1 MATNVKLLRHQ
12 GLILQSPYVHT
23 ETKFHFD
30 IAGYGA
36 GKTSG
41 LVYALMYTV
50 GKLQGKKDA
59 EGNFARVILASKN
72 LTFLSKTSISN
83 LEQVLRRTNT
93 EYRYDKK
100 NNIITVGTVDIFL
113 IPLENPETIYG
124 YSCFEENTK
133 IVTEY
138 GELKIKDVKEGMRV
152 WTTKGWKRVKHVF
165 NNGKRDCIKVTVGNK
180 EILCTP
186 EHRFIDCFDDEIQA
200 KDLTKTTSLVKLD
213 TKRWQKWL
221 NTNGKLERNLKLLTS
236 MVSDTTDTLIQN
248 LIVNNVIIL
257 APMRIKRK
265 VIQLCTEIYGDMSIT
280 LKFQKATTYT
290 IKTETTLTT
299 ILKTLSLL
307 QEETMLKSTGK
318 CNQKKNA
325 SKLLKLLKKL
335 RKEIK
340 NFTKTLTT
348 GKLCQKEQKRLL
360 RNEVSYAHVL
370 SVRDSLFLMLR
381 TLNTVARHVR
391 CLVQTNLQQKDEKL
405 TTKNELAL
413 SVENGSRVTDITK
426 LHKPAHLTAK
436 TSSVVGQYTVYDLEV
451 EDVHEYFA
459 EGVRVHNCVAS
470 FLDELSELPPD
481 VCMEAIKAVNER
493 TRQTVMEFRD
503 PFIVSVSSSQGLD
516 GQYMAMEHF
525 RRNGIS
531 YVYIRGETKDNVYL
545 KKSDID
551 NLYKIYNET
560 ERKVYLEGY
569 FLSVKTSLVFSDY
582 DPVKNKLAVDLF
594 DQLEPDDTV
603 YIGQDFN
610 CIEGEVLID
619 TIKGKV
625 RMKSLKEGDY
635 VLTRKGYKKVL
646 HKVCKGNKI
655 VQEFNN
661 GLVATPDHVAITPEG
676 EIELCKAQKFYY
688 LSKQNT
694 ESLKEKRKALMRLL
708 KLKKLYLTEGN
719 ITETQKVQS
728 YAHTISGMEKEVCTE
743 IFMNI
748 ILERLQKEI
757 ISTTK
762 MDIMITDLK
771 HLSLLLNRNM
781 LKCTAKKRVVY
792 EVRKVLQNLQSII
805 LLSREEKS
813 MEEFQKLLGK
823 MEHMTVLLFAL
834 IVAKNLKLELKL
846 QSDVQNVNINGIF
859 SERERLIKAWK
870 DTVLYVENLLQEQVQ
885 LHIAQNTEVIGK
897 DLNIKERGIQKVYD
911 IEVED
916 CHEFYANGILVH
928 NCFGNSAVAC
938 VVKKGAIIV
947 LKDYDIPDIRRAPE
961 IFRYDFPTQK
971 IVWIPDATATS
982 FYTQFKKELWAKKIK
997 IAYRKSNPLV
1007 QDRVFVANK
1016 LMYSE
1021 RMFICPIAKSVEHSL
1036 LTHQFDPKTGQPMKG
1051 GKGAPDHISD
1061 ALGYAV
1067 YHIMCWV
1074 KDLKDLYDVTLGRSK
1089 ISRVGSLG
1097 QEVDA
1102 DYRLLSPE
1110 KLKFEIPDNVDNIA
1124 E

>member
-1 MATNVKLLRHQ
+1 MATNVKLIKHQ

-30 IAGYGA
+30 VSGYGS

-41 LVYALMYTV
+41 LVYALLYTIS
-50 GKLQGKKDA
+50 KLQGKKDA
-59 EGNFARVILASKN
+59 EGNHARVILASKN

-93 EYRYDKK
+93 DYRYDKK

-138 GELKIKDVKEGMRV
+138 GELKIKNVKEGMRV

-186 EHRFIDCFDDEIQA
+186 EHRFIDYFDNEIQA
-200 KDLTKTTSLVKLD
+200 KDLTENITLIKLD
-213 TKRWQKWL
+213 T
-221 NTNGKLERNLKLLTS
+221 T
-236 MVSDTTDTLIQN
+236 
-248 LIVNNVIIL
+248 
-257 APMRIKRK
+257 
-265 VIQLCTEIYGDMSIT
+265 
-280 LKFQKATTYT
+280 
-290 IKTETTLTT
+290 
-299 ILKTLSLL
+299 
-307 QEETMLKSTGK
+307 KS
-318 CNQKKNA
+318 
-325 SKLLKLLKKL
+325 
-335 RKEIK
+335 
-340 NFTKTLTT
+340 
-348 GKLCQKEQKRLL
+348 
-360 RNEVSYAHVL
+360 Y
-370 SVRDSLFLMLR
+370 
-381 TLNTVARHVR
+381 
-391 CLVQTNLQQKDEKL
+391 
-405 TTKNELAL
+405 
-413 SVENGSRVTDITK
+413 
-426 LHKPAHLTAK
+426 KPVHLTAK
-436 TSSVVGQYTVYDLEV
+436 TSSVVGQYTVYDIEV

-459 EGVRVHNCVAS
+459 EGIRVHNCVAS

-481 VCMEAIKAVNER
+481 VCMEAIKAINER
-493 TRQTVMEFRD
+493 TRQTVKDFRN

-525 RRNGIS
+525 KRNGIS
-531 YVYIRGETKDNVYL
+531 YVYIRGETKDNIYL

-582 DPVKNKLAVDLF
+582 DPKRNMLAVDLF

-625 RMKSLKEGDY
+625 RMKNLKEGDY

-646 HKVCKGNKI
+646 HKVYKGNKI

-661 GLVATPDHVAITPEG
+661 ELVATPDHVAITPEG
-676 EIELCKAQKFYY
+676 EVELCKAQKFYY

-708 KLKKLYLTEGN
+708 KLKKLYLTEEST
-719 ITETQKVQS
+719 TETQKVQL
-728 YAHTISGMEKEVCTE
+728 YAHIISGMEKEACIE
-743 IFMNI
+743 IFMNT

-757 ISTTK
+757 ISITK
-762 MDIMITDLK
+762 TDIMITDLK

-781 LKCTAKKRVVY
+781 LKYIAKKKVVY
-792 EVRKVLQNLQSII
+792 EVKKVLQNLQNII
-805 LLSREEKS
+805 LLGKEEKS

-834 IVAKNLKLELKL
+834 IVVKNLMLELKL

-947 LKDYDIPDIRRAPE
+947 IKDYDIPDIRRAPE

-982 FYTQFKKELWAKKIK
+982 FYTQFKKELWAKNIK

-1007 QDRVFVANK
+1007 QDRVFVINK
-1016 LMYSE
+1016 LLYSE

-1036 LTHQFDPKTGQPMKG
+1036 LTHQFDAKTGQPMKG

-1061 ALGYAV
+1061 AMGYAV

-1074 KDLKDLYDVTLGRSK
+1074 KDLKDLYQVTLGRSK
-1089 ISRVGSLG
+1089 ISRIGSLG

-1102 DYRLLSPE
+1102 DYRLLAPE
-1110 KLKFEIPDNVDNIA
+1110 KMKFEVPDNVDNLA
-1124 E
+1124 

>member
-50 GKLQGKKDA
+50 DKLQGKKDA
-59 EGNFARVILASKN
+59 EGNFARVMLASKN

-124 YSCFEENTK
+124 YS
-133 IVTEY
+133 V
-138 GELKIKDVKEGMRV
+138 
-152 WTTKGWKRVKHVF
+152 
-165 NNGKRDCIKVTVGNK
+165 
-180 EILCTP
+180 
-186 EHRFIDCFDDEIQA
+186 
-200 KDLTKTTSLVKLD
+200 
-213 TKRWQKWL
+213 
-221 NTNGKLERNLKLLTS
+221 
-236 MVSDTTDTLIQN
+236 
-248 LIVNNVIIL
+248 
-257 APMRIKRK
+257 
-265 VIQLCTEIYGDMSIT
+265 
-280 LKFQKATTYT
+280 
-290 IKTETTLTT
+290 
-299 ILKTLSLL
+299 
-307 QEETMLKSTGK
+307 
-318 CNQKKNA
+318 
-325 SKLLKLLKKL
+325 
-335 RKEIK
+335 
-340 NFTKTLTT
+340 
-348 GKLCQKEQKRLL
+348 
-360 RNEVSYAHVL
+360 
-370 SVRDSLFLMLR
+370 
-381 TLNTVARHVR
+381 
-391 CLVQTNLQQKDEKL
+391 
-405 TTKNELAL
+405 
-413 SVENGSRVTDITK
+413 
-426 LHKPAHLTAK
+426 
-436 TSSVVGQYTVYDLEV
+436 
-451 EDVHEYFA
+451 
-459 EGVRVHNCVAS
+459 VAS

-493 TRQTVMEFRD
+493 TRQTVKEFRD

-531 YVYIRGETKDNVYL
+531 YVYIRGETRDNIYL
-545 KKSDID
+545 KKSDIE
-551 NLYKIYNET
+551 NLYKIYNDT

-619 TIKGKV
+619 TLKGKV
-625 RMKSLKEGDY
+625 RMKNLKEGDY

-646 HKVCKGNKI
+646 HKICKGNKI

-676 EIELCKAQKFYY
+676 EVELCKAQKFYY

-708 KLKKLYLTEGN
+708 KLEKLYLTEEST
-719 ITETQKVQS
+719 TETQKVHL
-728 YAHTISGMEKEVCTE
+728 YAHIISGMEKEVCIE
-743 IFMNI
+743 IFMNT

-762 MDIMITDLK
+762 TDIMITDLK

-781 LKCTAKKRVVY
+781 LKCIAKKKVVY
-792 EVRKVLQNLQSII
+792 EVKKVLQNLQNII
-805 LLSREEKS
+805 LLGKEEKS

-834 IVAKNLKLELKL
+834 IVVKNLKLELKL

-859 SERERLIKAWK
+859 SEKERLIKAWK

-885 LHIAQNTEVIGK
+885 LHIAQNTEIIGK
-897 DLNIKERGIQKVYD
+897 DLNIKEKGIQKVYD

-1089 ISRVGSLG
+1089 ISRIGSLG

-1110 KLKFEIPDNVDNIA
+1110 KMKFETPDNVDNIA

>member
-1 MATNVKLLRHQ
+1 MATNVKLIKHQ
-12 GLILQSPYVHT
+12 GLILQSPYVHP

-30 IAGYGA
+30 VAGYGS

-41 LVYALMYTV
+41 LVYALLYTIS
-50 GKLQGKKDA
+50 KLQGKKDA
-59 EGNFARVILASKN
+59 EGNHARVILASKN

-93 EYRYDKK
+93 DYKYDKK

-138 GELKIKDVKEGMRV
+138 GELKIKNVKEGMRV

-186 EHRFIDCFDDEIQA
+186 EHRFIDYFDNEIQA
-200 KDLTKTTSLVKLD
+200 KDLTENITLIKLD
-213 TKRWQKWL
+213 ATK
-221 NTNGKLERNLKLLTS
+221 
-236 MVSDTTDTLIQN
+236 
-248 LIVNNVIIL
+248 
-257 APMRIKRK
+257 
-265 VIQLCTEIYGDMSIT
+265 
-280 LKFQKATTYT
+280 
-290 IKTETTLTT
+290 
-299 ILKTLSLL
+299 
-307 QEETMLKSTGK
+307 
-318 CNQKKNA
+318 
-325 SKLLKLLKKL
+325 
-335 RKEIK
+335 
-340 NFTKTLTT
+340 
-348 GKLCQKEQKRLL
+348 
-360 RNEVSYAHVL
+360 SYKP
-370 SVRDSLFLMLR
+370 VR
-381 TLNTVARHVR
+381 
-391 CLVQTNLQQKDEKL
+391 
-405 TTKNELAL
+405 
-413 SVENGSRVTDITK
+413 
-426 LHKPAHLTAK
+426 LTAK
-436 TSSVVGQYTVYDLEV
+436 TSSVVGQYTVYDIEV

-481 VCMEAIKAVNER
+481 VCMEAIKAINER
-493 TRQTVMEFRD
+493 TRQTVKDFRN
-503 PFIVSVSSSQGLD
+503 PFIISVSSSQGLD

-525 RRNGIS
+525 KRNGIS
-531 YVYIRGETKDNVYL
+531 YVYIRGETKDNIYL

-582 DPVKNKLAVDLF
+582 DPKRNMLAVDLF
-594 DQLEPDDTV
+594 DQLAPDDTV

-625 RMKSLKEGDY
+625 RMKNLKEGDY

-676 EIELCKAQKFYY
+676 EVELCKAQKFYY
-688 LSKQNT
+688 LPKQST

-708 KLKKLYLTEGN
+708 KLKKLYLTEEST
-719 ITETQKVQS
+719 IETQKVQL
-728 YAHTISGMEKEVCTE
+728 YAHTIFGMGKEVCIE
-743 IFMNI
+743 IFMNT

-762 MDIMITDLK
+762 TDIMITDLK

-781 LKCTAKKRVVY
+781 LKCTAKKKVVY
-792 EVRKVLQNLQSII
+792 EVRKVLQNLQNII
-805 LLSREEKS
+805 LLGKEEKS

-823 MEHMTVLLFAL
+823 TEHTIVLLFAL
-834 IVAKNLKLELKL
+834 IAVKSLMLELK
-846 QSDVQNVNINGIF
+846 QQGDVQNVNISGIF

-870 DTVLYVENLLQEQVQ
+870 DTVLCVENLLQEQVQ
-885 LHIAQNTEVIGK
+885 LHIALNTEVIGK
-897 DLNIKERGIQKVYD
+897 DLNIKERGMQKVYD

-947 LKDYDIPDIRRAPE
+947 IKDYDIPDIRRAPE

-982 FYTQFKKELWAKKIK
+982 FYTQFKKELWAKNIK

-1007 QDRVFVANK
+1007 QDRVFVINK
-1016 LMYSE
+1016 LLYSE
-1021 RMFICPIAKSVEHSL
+1021 RMFVCPIAKSVEHSL
-1036 LTHQFDPKTGQPMKG
+1036 LTHQFDAKTGQPMKG

-1061 ALGYAV
+1061 AMGYAV

-1074 KDLKDLYDVTLGRSK
+1074 KDLKDLYQVTLGRSK
-1089 ISRVGSLG
+1089 ISRIGSLG

-1102 DYRLLSPE
+1102 DYRLLAPE
-1110 KLKFEIPDNVDNIA
+1110 KMKFEVPDNVDNLA
-1124 E
+1124 

>member
-12 GLILQSPYVHT
+12 SLILQSPYVHT

-30 IAGYGA
+30 VAGYGA

-41 LVYALMYTV
+41 LVYALLYTV
-50 GKLQGKKDA
+50 DKLQGKKDA
-59 EGNFARVILASKN
+59 EGNYARIMLASKN
-72 LTFLSKTSISN
+72 LTFLSKTSVSN
-83 LEQVLRRTNT
+83 LEQTLRRTNT

-113 IPLENPETIYG
+113 IPLENPEVIYG
-124 YSCFEENTK
+124 YS
-133 IVTEY
+133 V
-138 GELKIKDVKEGMRV
+138 
-152 WTTKGWKRVKHVF
+152 
-165 NNGKRDCIKVTVGNK
+165 
-180 EILCTP
+180 
-186 EHRFIDCFDDEIQA
+186 
-200 KDLTKTTSLVKLD
+200 
-213 TKRWQKWL
+213 
-221 NTNGKLERNLKLLTS
+221 
-236 MVSDTTDTLIQN
+236 
-248 LIVNNVIIL
+248 
-257 APMRIKRK
+257 
-265 VIQLCTEIYGDMSIT
+265 
-280 LKFQKATTYT
+280 
-290 IKTETTLTT
+290 
-299 ILKTLSLL
+299 
-307 QEETMLKSTGK
+307 
-318 CNQKKNA
+318 
-325 SKLLKLLKKL
+325 
-335 RKEIK
+335 
-340 NFTKTLTT
+340 
-348 GKLCQKEQKRLL
+348 
-360 RNEVSYAHVL
+360 
-370 SVRDSLFLMLR
+370 
-381 TLNTVARHVR
+381 
-391 CLVQTNLQQKDEKL
+391 
-405 TTKNELAL
+405 
-413 SVENGSRVTDITK
+413 
-426 LHKPAHLTAK
+426 
-436 TSSVVGQYTVYDLEV
+436 
-451 EDVHEYFA
+451 
-459 EGVRVHNCVAS
+459 VAS

-493 TRQTVMEFRD
+493 TRQTVKESRD

-531 YVYIRGETKDNVYL
+531 YVYIRGETKDNIYL

-610 CIEGEVLID
+610 CITGEVFVD

-625 RMKSLKEGDY
+625 RMKNLKEGDY

-646 HKVCKGNKI
+646 HKVCKGYKM

-661 GLVATPDHVAITPEG
+661 KLTATPDHVAITPYG
-676 EIELCKAQKFYY
+676 EVELCKAQKFYY
-688 LSKQNT
+688 LKEQGT
-694 ESLKEKRKALMRLL
+694 ESFKETRKVLMKLL
-708 KLKKLYLTEGN
+708 KLKKLSLTEEN
-719 ITETQKVQS
+719 ITETQKALLS
-728 YAHTISGMEKEVCTE
+728 AHIISGTEKEVCTE
-743 IFMNI
+743 IFMSI
-748 ILERLQKEI
+748 ILEKLKMEI
-757 ISTTK
+757 ISTIK
-762 MDIMITDLK
+762 MGMMITDLK
-771 HLSLLLNRNM
+771 HLSHLLNKNI
-781 LKCTAKKRVVY
+781 LKCTARKKVVY
-792 EVRKVLQNLQSII
+792 EVKKALKNLLNII
-805 LLSREEKS
+805 LLGREEKS

-823 MEHMTVLLFAL
+823 KEHTIVLLFAL
-834 IVAKNLKLELKL
+834 IVVKHFKQELKL
-846 QSDVQNVNINGIF
+846 QEGVLNVNINGIF
-859 SERERLIKAWK
+859 SERERLIKVWK
-870 DTVLYVENLLQEQVQ
+870 DTAQCVENLLQEQVQ
-885 LHIAQNTEVIGK
+885 QHIVQNTEVIGK
-897 DLNIKERGIQKVYD
+897 DQVIKEKGVQKVYD

-938 VVKKGAIIV
+938 VVKKGAVIV

-982 FYTQFKKELWAKKIK
+982 FYTQFKKELWTKKIK

-1007 QDRVFVANK
+1007 QDRVFVINK
-1016 LMYSE
+1016 LLYSE

-1036 LTHQFDPKTGQPMKG
+1036 LTHQFDAKTGQPMKG

-1074 KDLKDLYDVTLGRSK
+1074 KDMKDLYDVTLGRSK
-1089 ISRVGSLG
+1089 ISRIGSLG

-1110 KLKFEIPDNVDNIA
+1110 KLKFETPDNVDNID
-1124 E
+1124 EG

>member
-50 GKLQGKKDA
+50 DKLQGKKDA
-59 EGNFARVILASKN
+59 EGNFARVMLASKN

-124 YSCFEENTK
+124 YS
-133 IVTEY
+133 V
-138 GELKIKDVKEGMRV
+138 
-152 WTTKGWKRVKHVF
+152 
-165 NNGKRDCIKVTVGNK
+165 
-180 EILCTP
+180 
-186 EHRFIDCFDDEIQA
+186 
-200 KDLTKTTSLVKLD
+200 
-213 TKRWQKWL
+213 
-221 NTNGKLERNLKLLTS
+221 
-236 MVSDTTDTLIQN
+236 
-248 LIVNNVIIL
+248 
-257 APMRIKRK
+257 
-265 VIQLCTEIYGDMSIT
+265 
-280 LKFQKATTYT
+280 
-290 IKTETTLTT
+290 
-299 ILKTLSLL
+299 
-307 QEETMLKSTGK
+307 
-318 CNQKKNA
+318 
-325 SKLLKLLKKL
+325 
-335 RKEIK
+335 
-340 NFTKTLTT
+340 
-348 GKLCQKEQKRLL
+348 
-360 RNEVSYAHVL
+360 
-370 SVRDSLFLMLR
+370 
-381 TLNTVARHVR
+381 
-391 CLVQTNLQQKDEKL
+391 
-405 TTKNELAL
+405 
-413 SVENGSRVTDITK
+413 
-426 LHKPAHLTAK
+426 
-436 TSSVVGQYTVYDLEV
+436 
-451 EDVHEYFA
+451 
-459 EGVRVHNCVAS
+459 VAS

-493 TRQTVMEFRD
+493 TRQTVKEFRD

-531 YVYIRGETKDNVYL
+531 YVYIRGETRDNIYL
-545 KKSDID
+545 KKSDIE
-551 NLYKIYNET
+551 NLYKIYNDT

-625 RMKSLKEGDY
+625 RMKNLKEGDY

-661 GLVATPDHVAITPEG
+661 GLVATPDHVVITPEG
-676 EIELCKAQKFYY
+676 EVELCKAQKFYY

-708 KLKKLYLTEGN
+708 KLKKLYLTEEST
-719 ITETQKVQS
+719 TETQKVQL
-728 YAHTISGMEKEVCTE
+728 YAHTISGMEKEACIE

-762 MDIMITDLK
+762 TDIMITDLK

-781 LKCTAKKRVVY
+781 LKCTAKKKVVY
-792 EVRKVLQNLQSII
+792 EVKKVLQNLQNII
-805 LLSREEKS
+805 LLGKEEKS

-823 MEHMTVLLFAL
+823 MEHTIILLFAL
-834 IVAKNLKLELKL
+834 IVVKNLMLELKL

-870 DTVLYVENLLQEQVQ
+870 DIVLCVENLLQEQVQ
-885 LHIAQNTEVIGK
+885 LHIAQNTEIIGK

-1036 LTHQFDPKTGQPMKG
+1036 LTHQFDVKTGQPMKG

-1089 ISRVGSLG
+1089 ISRIGSLG

-1110 KLKFEIPDNVDNIA
+1110 KLKFETPDNVDNIA

>member
-1 MATNVKLLRHQ
+1 
-12 GLILQSPYVHT
+12 
-23 ETKFHFD
+23 
-30 IAGYGA
+30 
-36 GKTSG
+36 
-41 LVYALMYTV
+41 MYTV
-50 GKLQGKKDA
+50 DKLQGKKDA
-59 EGNFARVILASKN
+59 EGNYARVILASKN

-83 LEQVLRRTNT
+83 LEQILKRTGT
-93 EYRYDKK
+93 DYRYDKK

-113 IPLENPETIYG
+113 IPLENPEVIYG

-133 IVTEY
+133 IITEY
-138 GELKIKDVKEGMRV
+138 GELKIKDIKEGIRV
-152 WTTKGWKRVKHVF
+152 WTTKGWKKVKHVF

-186 EHRFIDCFDDEIQA
+186 EHRFIDCFNNEIQA

-221 NTNGKLERNLKLLTS
+221 NTNGKLEKNLKLLTS
-236 MVSDTTDTLIQN
+236 MVSDTIDTLIQN
-248 LIVNNVIIL
+248 LMVNDVTIP

-265 VIQLCTEIYGDMSIT
+265 VIQLCTEIYGDMSIM
-280 LKFQKATTYT
+280 LRFQKATTYT

-335 RKEIK
+335 RRGTK

-348 GKLCQKEQKRLL
+348 EKLCQKEQKRLL
-360 RNEVSYAHVL
+360 QNEVSHARVL

-381 TLNTVARHVR
+381 MLNTVARNVR
-391 CLVQTNLQQKDEKL
+391 NLAETGLQQKDEKL
-405 TTKNELAL
+405 TTKKDNVL
-413 SVENGSRVTDITK
+413 SVEKSSCVTDITK

-436 TSSVVGQYTVYDLEV
+436 TSNVVGQYTVYDLEV

-493 TRQTVMEFRD
+493 TRQTVKEFRD

-531 YVYIRGETKDNVYL
+531 YVYIRGETRDNIYL
-545 KKSDID
+545 KKSDIE
-551 NLYKIYNET
+551 NLYKIYNDT

-610 CIEGEVLID
+610 
-619 TIKGKV
+619 
-625 RMKSLKEGDY
+625 
-635 VLTRKGYKKVL
+635 
-646 HKVCKGNKI
+646 N
-655 VQEFNN
+655 
-661 GLVATPDHVAITPEG
+661 
-676 EIELCKAQKFYY
+676 
-688 LSKQNT
+688 
-694 ESLKEKRKALMRLL
+694 
-708 KLKKLYLTEGN
+708 
-719 ITETQKVQS
+719 
-728 YAHTISGMEKEVCTE
+728 
-743 IFMNI
+743 
-748 ILERLQKEI
+748 
-757 ISTTK
+757 
-762 MDIMITDLK
+762 
-771 HLSLLLNRNM
+771 
-781 LKCTAKKRVVY
+781 
-792 EVRKVLQNLQSII
+792 
-805 LLSREEKS
+805 
-813 MEEFQKLLGK
+813 
-823 MEHMTVLLFAL
+823 
-834 IVAKNLKLELKL
+834 
-846 QSDVQNVNINGIF
+846 
-859 SERERLIKAWK
+859 
-870 DTVLYVENLLQEQVQ
+870 
-885 LHIAQNTEVIGK
+885 
-897 DLNIKERGIQKVYD
+897 
-911 IEVED
+911 
-916 CHEFYANGILVH
+916 
-928 NCFGNSAVAC
+928 FGCAGVAC

-1089 ISRVGSLG
+1089 ISRIGSLG

-1110 KLKFEIPDNVDNIA
+1110 KMKFETPDNVDNIA

>member
-1 MATNVKLLRHQ
+1 
-12 GLILQSPYVHT
+12 
-23 ETKFHFD
+23 
-30 IAGYGA
+30 
-36 GKTSG
+36 
-41 LVYALMYTV
+41 MYTV

-59 EGNFARVILASKN
+59 EGNFARVMLASKN

-83 LEQVLRRTNT
+83 LEQALRRTNT

-124 YSCFEENTK
+124 YS
-133 IVTEY
+133 V
-138 GELKIKDVKEGMRV
+138 
-152 WTTKGWKRVKHVF
+152 
-165 NNGKRDCIKVTVGNK
+165 
-180 EILCTP
+180 
-186 EHRFIDCFDDEIQA
+186 
-200 KDLTKTTSLVKLD
+200 
-213 TKRWQKWL
+213 
-221 NTNGKLERNLKLLTS
+221 
-236 MVSDTTDTLIQN
+236 
-248 LIVNNVIIL
+248 
-257 APMRIKRK
+257 
-265 VIQLCTEIYGDMSIT
+265 
-280 LKFQKATTYT
+280 
-290 IKTETTLTT
+290 
-299 ILKTLSLL
+299 
-307 QEETMLKSTGK
+307 
-318 CNQKKNA
+318 
-325 SKLLKLLKKL
+325 
-335 RKEIK
+335 
-340 NFTKTLTT
+340 
-348 GKLCQKEQKRLL
+348 
-360 RNEVSYAHVL
+360 
-370 SVRDSLFLMLR
+370 
-381 TLNTVARHVR
+381 
-391 CLVQTNLQQKDEKL
+391 
-405 TTKNELAL
+405 
-413 SVENGSRVTDITK
+413 
-426 LHKPAHLTAK
+426 
-436 TSSVVGQYTVYDLEV
+436 
-451 EDVHEYFA
+451 
-459 EGVRVHNCVAS
+459 VAS

-610 CIEGEVLID
+610 
-619 TIKGKV
+619 
-625 RMKSLKEGDY
+625 
-635 VLTRKGYKKVL
+635 
-646 HKVCKGNKI
+646 N
-655 VQEFNN
+655 
-661 GLVATPDHVAITPEG
+661 
-676 EIELCKAQKFYY
+676 
-688 LSKQNT
+688 
-694 ESLKEKRKALMRLL
+694 
-708 KLKKLYLTEGN
+708 
-719 ITETQKVQS
+719 
-728 YAHTISGMEKEVCTE
+728 
-743 IFMNI
+743 
-748 ILERLQKEI
+748 
-757 ISTTK
+757 
-762 MDIMITDLK
+762 
-771 HLSLLLNRNM
+771 
-781 LKCTAKKRVVY
+781 
-792 EVRKVLQNLQSII
+792 
-805 LLSREEKS
+805 
-813 MEEFQKLLGK
+813 
-823 MEHMTVLLFAL
+823 
-834 IVAKNLKLELKL
+834 
-846 QSDVQNVNINGIF
+846 
-859 SERERLIKAWK
+859 
-870 DTVLYVENLLQEQVQ
+870 
-885 LHIAQNTEVIGK
+885 
-897 DLNIKERGIQKVYD
+897 
-911 IEVED
+911 
-916 CHEFYANGILVH
+916 
-928 NCFGNSAVAC
+928 FGCAGVAC

-1016 LMYSE
+1016 LLYSE

-1036 LTHQFDPKTGQPMKG
+1036 LTHQFDVKTGQPMKG

-1074 KDLKDLYDVTLGRSK
+1074 KDLKDLYDVTLGRAK

>member
-1 MATNVKLLRHQ
+1 MATNVKLIKHQ

-30 IAGYGA
+30 VAGYGS

-41 LVYALMYTV
+41 LVYALLYTIS
-50 GKLQGKKDA
+50 KLQGKKDA
-59 EGNFARVILASKN
+59 EGNHARVILASKN

-93 EYRYDKK
+93 DYRYDKK

-138 GELKIKDVKEGMRV
+138 GELKIKNVKEGMRV

-186 EHRFIDCFDDEIQA
+186 EHRFIDYFDNEIQA
-200 KDLTKTTSLVKLD
+200 KDLTENITLIKLD
-213 TKRWQKWL
+213 T
-221 NTNGKLERNLKLLTS
+221 T
-236 MVSDTTDTLIQN
+236 
-248 LIVNNVIIL
+248 
-257 APMRIKRK
+257 
-265 VIQLCTEIYGDMSIT
+265 
-280 LKFQKATTYT
+280 
-290 IKTETTLTT
+290 
-299 ILKTLSLL
+299 
-307 QEETMLKSTGK
+307 KS
-318 CNQKKNA
+318 
-325 SKLLKLLKKL
+325 
-335 RKEIK
+335 
-340 NFTKTLTT
+340 
-348 GKLCQKEQKRLL
+348 
-360 RNEVSYAHVL
+360 Y
-370 SVRDSLFLMLR
+370 
-381 TLNTVARHVR
+381 
-391 CLVQTNLQQKDEKL
+391 
-405 TTKNELAL
+405 
-413 SVENGSRVTDITK
+413 
-426 LHKPAHLTAK
+426 KPVHLTAK
-436 TSSVVGQYTVYDLEV
+436 TSSVVGQYTVYDIEV

-459 EGVRVHNCVAS
+459 EGIRVHNCVAS

-481 VCMEAIKAVNER
+481 VCMEAIKAINER
-493 TRQTVMEFRD
+493 TRQTVKDFRN

-525 RRNGIS
+525 KRNGIS
-531 YVYIRGETKDNVYL
+531 YVYIRGETKDNIYL

-582 DPVKNKLAVDLF
+582 DPKRNMLAVDLF

-625 RMKSLKEGDY
+625 RMKNLKEGDY

-646 HKVCKGNKI
+646 HKVYKGNKI

-661 GLVATPDHVAITPEG
+661 ELVATPDHVAITPEG
-676 EIELCKAQKFYY
+676 EVELCKAQKFYY

-708 KLKKLYLTEGN
+708 KLKKLYLTEEST
-719 ITETQKVQS
+719 TETQKVQL
-728 YAHTISGMEKEVCTE
+728 YAHIISGMEKEACIE
-743 IFMNI
+743 IFMNT

-757 ISTTK
+757 ISITK
-762 MDIMITDLK
+762 TDIMITDLK

-781 LKCTAKKRVVY
+781 LKYIAKKKVVY
-792 EVRKVLQNLQSII
+792 EVKKVLQNLQNII
-805 LLSREEKS
+805 LLGKEEKS

-834 IVAKNLKLELKL
+834 IVVKNLMLELKL

-947 LKDYDIPDIRRAPE
+947 IKDYDIPDIRRAPE

-982 FYTQFKKELWAKKIK
+982 FYTQFKKELWAKNIK

-1007 QDRVFVANK
+1007 QDRVFVINK
-1016 LMYSE
+1016 LLYSE

-1036 LTHQFDPKTGQPMKG
+1036 LTHQFDAKTGQPMKG
-1051 GKGAPDHISD
+1051 GKGAPDHIAD
-1061 ALGYAV
+1061 AMGYAV

-1074 KDLKDLYDVTLGRSK
+1074 KDLKDLYQVTLGRSK
-1089 ISRVGSLG
+1089 ISRIGSLG

-1102 DYRLLSPE
+1102 DYRLLAPE
-1110 KLKFEIPDNVDNIA
+1110 KMKFEVPDNVDNLA
-1124 E
+1124 